1 MWKLLWGPREIAQ
14 SVKCMSDTELKPQ
27 HQVKNSCC
35 LPFQHVCNPLLGG
48 REAVQMNPWDFL
60 TSCHS
65 LIVELQDLVREV
77 VFKNLDRAGWQCM
90 PLVDR

>member
-1 MWKLLWGPREIAQ
+1 
-14 SVKCMSDTELKPQ
+14 
-27 HQVKNSCC
+27 
-35 LPFQHVCNPLLGG
+35 
-48 REAVQMNPWDFL
+48 MNPWGFL

-77 VFKNLDRAGWQCM
+77 VFKNLDRAGWHGM